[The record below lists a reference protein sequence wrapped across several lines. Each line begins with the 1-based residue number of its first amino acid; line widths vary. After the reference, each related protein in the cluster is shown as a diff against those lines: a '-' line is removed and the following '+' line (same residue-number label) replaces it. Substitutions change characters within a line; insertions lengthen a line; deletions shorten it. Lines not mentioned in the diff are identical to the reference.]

1 MPASVLA
8 DSSSPPA
15 RARTPLGAPRESSG
29 GRLLDLRSAAYLK
42 CLAQVRRFARD
53 DHAAVLLE
61 GESGTGKTQLAHQ
74 LHLSSPRTRG
84 PYHYV
89 VLSTLD
95 DTLAGSE
102 LFGHVLGAF
111 TDARHARAGHFATAD
126 GGTLLLDEIGKTSMA
141 VQQKLLHAIEYGE
154 IRPIG
159 SDRDVRVDVRIVAA
173 TNISLE
179 RLVVEDRFLSDLHAR
194 LSAFR
199 ICLPPL
205 RERRADIPGLV
216 THYID
221 LLAPRCGYE
230 RLPTVDGELLAAL
243 QRAPWP
249 NNLRQLSATV
259 HRLLVDAEGAVV
271 LTLDHCLDDLAY
283 LTEGMRNSRR
293 PQLTETAID
302 QAVTRA
308 GSIVGAARL
317 LGVDR
322 TTIYR
327 FRRQG
332 ALPSGGSSPREALP
346 QSP

>member
-1 MPASVLA
+1 VADPLPRPHATRLRSGQTDTAGGPAFC
-8 DSSSPPA
+8 
-15 RARTPLGAPRESSG
+15 
-29 GRLLDLRSAAYLK
+29 SAAYLK

-53 DHAAVLLE
+53 GQAAILIE
-61 GESGTGKTQLAHQ
+61 GESGTGKTQLARQ
-74 LHLSSPRTRG
+74 IHLNSPRTSG
-84 PYHYV
+84 PYHNI

-111 TDARHARAGHFATAD
+111 TDARHARTGHFATAN
-126 GGTLLLDEIGKTSMA
+126 GGTLFLDEIGKASMA

-159 SDRDVRVDVRIVAA
+159 SDRDIRVDVRIVAA
-173 TNISLE
+173 TNVSLE
-179 RLVVEDRFLSDLHAR
+179 SLVAQDRFLADLHAR

-205 RERRADIPGLV
+205 RERRADIPPLV
-216 THYID
+216 TYYID
-221 LLAPRCGYE
+221 LFAPRCGYE
-230 RLPTVDGELLAAL
+230 ELPVVDDELLAAL

-259 HRLLVDAEGAVV
+259 HRLLVDAEGAAV
-271 LTLDHCLDDLAY
+271 LTLDHCLDDLSY
-283 LTEGMRNSRR
+283 LNDGVQGRR
-293 PQLTETAID
+293 PQLTRHGID

-327 FRRQG
+327 FLRHR
-332 ALPSGGSSPREALP
+332 PSEGGRDVASSVEEVLRVG
-346 QSP
+346 

>member
-1 MPASVLA
+1 MFPNSESRHLRPRSIPG
-8 DSSSPPA
+8 SSEAGPP
-15 RARTPLGAPRESSG
+15 PLR
-29 GRLLDLRSAAYLK
+29 DLRSAAYLK

-53 DHAAVLLE
+53 EHAAVLLE
-61 GESGTGKTQLAHQ
+61 GESGTGKTQLARE
-74 LHLSSPRTRG
+74 LHLASPRARG
-84 PYHYV
+84 TYHHV

-111 TDARHARAGHFATAD
+111 TDARQARAGHFATAN
-126 GGTLLLDEIGKTSMA
+126 GGTLFLDEIGKTSMA
-141 VQQKLLHAIEYGE
+141 VQQKLLHSIEYGD
-154 IRPIG
+154 IRPVG
-159 SDRDVRVDVRIVAA
+159 SDRDVHVDVRIVAA
-173 TNISLE
+173 TNVSLDD
-179 RLVVEDRFLSDLHAR
+179 LVADDRFLPDLHAR

-205 RERRADIPGLV
+205 RDRRADIPGLV
-216 THYID
+216 AHYIG
-221 LLAPRCGYE
+221 LLAPRCGYVN
-230 RLPTVDGELLAAL
+230 LPTADEDLVAAL

-259 HRLLVDAEGAVV
+259 HRLLVDAEGAEV

-283 LTEGMRNSRR
+283 LNDEPRAGRR
-293 PQLTETAID
+293 PQLTQSAID
-302 QAVTRA
+302 QALTRA

-327 FRRQG
+327 FRRQVAPACHRAAG
-332 ALPSGGSSPREALP
+332 LEVL
-346 QSP
+346 

>member
-1 MPASVLA
+1 MPIARCPASTRQCR
-8 DSSSPPA
+8 SS
-15 RARTPLGAPRESSG
+15 RTDIAG
-29 GRLLDLRSAAYLK
+29 GPVFCSAAYLK

-53 DHAAVLLE
+53 EQAAILIE
-61 GESGTGKTQLAHQ
+61 GESGTGKTQLARQ
-74 LHLSSPRTRG
+74 IHLSSPRTSA
-84 PYHYV
+84 PYHNV

-111 TDARHARAGHFATAD
+111 TDARHARTGHFATAN
-126 GGTLLLDEIGKTSMA
+126 GGTLFLDEIGKASMA

-159 SDRDVRVDVRIVAA
+159 SDRDIRVDVRIVAA
-173 TNISLE
+173 TNVSLDS
-179 RLVVEDRFLSDLHAR
+179 LVAQDRFLADLHAR

-205 RERRADIPGLV
+205 RDRRADIAPLV
-216 THYID
+216 TYYID
-221 LLAPRCGYE
+221 LLAPRCGYAE
-230 RLPTVDGELLAAL
+230 LPAVDGDLLAAL

-259 HRLLVDAEGAVV
+259 HRLLVDAEGASV

-283 LTEGMRNSRR
+283 LNDGAQGRR
-293 PQLTETAID
+293 PQLTRQGID

-327 FRRQG
+327 FLRH
-332 ALPSGGSSPREALP
+332 PSSSRVESSVEGVLHVG
-346 QSP
+346 

>member
-1 MPASVLA
+1 MAAAESVFC
-8 DSSSPPA
+8 S
-15 RARTPLGAPRESSG
+15 T
-29 GRLLDLRSAAYLK
+29 AYLK

-53 DHAAVLLE
+53 GQAAILIE
-61 GESGTGKTQLAHQ
+61 GESGTGKTQLARQ
-74 LHLSSPRTRG
+74 VHLASPRAAG
-84 PYHYV
+84 PYHNV

-111 TDARHARAGHFATAD
+111 TDARHSRTGHFATAN
-126 GGTLLLDEIGKTSMA
+126 GGTLFLDEIGKASMA

-159 SDRDVRVDVRIVAA
+159 SDRDVRVDVRVVAA
-173 TNISLE
+173 TNVSLE
-179 RLVVEDRFLSDLHAR
+179 SLVAEDRFLADLHAR
-194 LSAFR
+194 ISAFR

-205 RERRADIPGLV
+205 RERRADIPPLV
-216 THYID
+216 TYYVD

-230 RLPTVDGELLAAL
+230 ELPAIDGDLLAAL

-259 HRLLVDAEGAVV
+259 HRLLVDADGAAV
-271 LTLDHCLDDLAY
+271 LTLRHCLDDLGY
-283 LTEGMRNSRR
+283 LNDATHGRR
-293 PQLTETAID
+293 PQLTRQAID

-327 FRRQG
+327 FLRH
-332 ALPSGGSSPREALP
+332 PSSSGVESSVNGVLHVG
-346 QSP
+346 